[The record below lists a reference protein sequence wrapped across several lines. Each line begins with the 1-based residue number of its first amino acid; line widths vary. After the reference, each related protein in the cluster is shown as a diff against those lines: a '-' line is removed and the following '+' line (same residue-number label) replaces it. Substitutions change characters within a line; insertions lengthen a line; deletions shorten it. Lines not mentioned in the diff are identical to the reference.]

1 MRNRREEDV
10 LVLLLQS
17 SFEKFLLL
25 SYVHEDNRSKAMV
38 QDCHILHQ
46 EGVGAVSI
54 DELLCFLT
62 ASSVIKTA
70 IKTFKTKQI
79 IF

>member
-1 MRNRREEDV
+1 
-10 LVLLLQS
+10 
-17 SFEKFLLL
+17 
-25 SYVHEDNRSKAMV
+25 MV